1 MSYTILWH
9 IGAYFQHKVCGVTR
23 LAQYLLIGMQD
34 YFIQHLF
41 CQVLYLITLIIDVL
55 NYYCETQFFFHFYE
69 NDESFIQNWLFQNF
83 VS

>member
-1 MSYTILWH
+1 
-9 IGAYFQHKVCGVTR
+9 
-23 LAQYLLIGMQD
+23 MQD

-69 NDESFIQNWLFQNF
+69 NDESFIQN
-83 VS
+83 